1 MSDAVERG
9 WTDAVPA
16 FLTQGFR
23 PFFMAAAVWSAAALA
38 LWLAML
44 AGATALPIWFD
55 PVSWHIH
62 EMLFG
67 FVMAAIAGFLLTAI
81 PNWTDRP
88 PVSGSALGMLAGL
101 WLIGRVACLVSAV
114 LPADVVC
121 AADLS
126 FSAALIAV
134 VAHQLVVSRNRRN
147 LPMVAPLTVLG
158 LANLLMHLEAN
169 GIAVP
174 TGLGWRLALAAVII
188 LISVIGGRVI
198 PSFTRNWLVKREAAK
213 LPSAH
218 GPVDTIALFAL
229 HSGLLAWALLPNSP
243 AVGGLLI
250 AGAALNL
257 WRLCRWRA
265 AAIVGEP
272 LLLILHLGYGWLVLG
287 VALLG
292 TALLS
297 TEIPLS
303 AGIHALT
310 AGAIGTMT
318 LGMMTRV
325 SRGHTGRELSADGIT
340 SLIYVAVNLAA
351 ATRLAVAFDN
361 DWPLPLLMASGGL
374 WMFAFLL
381 FAFCYARMLTAPRL
395 M

>member
-1 MSDAVERG
+1 MVLTSS
-9 WTDAVPA
+9 A
-16 FLTQGFR
+16 FLTVGFR
-23 PFFMAAAVWSAAALA
+23 PFFMAAAVWSAAALF
-38 LWLAML
+38 LWLAVL
-44 AGATALPIWFD
+44 AGAVALPIRFD
-55 PVSWHIH
+55 PVIWHIH

-81 PNWTDRP
+81 PNWTGRP
-88 PVSGSALGMLAGL
+88 PVSGMALAMLAGL
-101 WLIGRVACLVSAV
+101 WLIGRLACLFSAI
-114 LPADVVC
+114 LPALVAS

-126 FSAALIAV
+126 FSAVLIAV
-134 VAHQLVVSRNRRN
+134 VAHELLASRNWRN
-147 LPMVAPLTVLG
+147 LPMVAPLAVLG

-169 GIAVP
+169 GRAVP
-174 TGLGWRLALAAVII
+174 EGLGWRLALAAVLI

-198 PSFTRNWLVKREAAK
+198 PSFTRNWLVKRDAAK

-218 GPVDTIALFAL
+218 GLVDTIALFAL

-243 AVGGLLI
+243 VAGLLLI

-265 AAIVGEP
+265 AATVAEP
-272 LLLILHLGYGWLVLG
+272 LLLILHLGYGWLIVG

-297 TEIPLS
+297 AEIPLS
-303 AGIHALT
+303 AGIHALS

-325 SRGHTGRELSADGIT
+325 SRGHTGRELTADGIT
-340 SLIYVAVNLAA
+340 TSIYVAVNFAAGTRLAA
-351 ATRLAVAFDN
+351 AFDDN
-361 DWPLPLLMASGGL
+361 WPLPWLMASGGL
-374 WMFAFLL
+374 WIFAFLL
-381 FAFCYARMLTAPRL
+381 FAFCYGRMLTTPRP
-395 M
+395 MQGG

>member
-1 MSDAVERG
+1 M
-9 WTDAVPA
+9 
-16 FLTQGFR
+16 LTG
-23 PFFMAAAVWSAAALA
+23 
-38 LWLAML
+38 AM
-44 AGATALPIWFD
+44 ALPIRFD

-67 FVMAAIAGFLLTAI
+67 FVMAVVAGFLLTAI
-81 PNWTDRP
+81 PNWTGRP
-88 PVSGSALGMLAGL
+88 PISGRALGMLAGL

-114 LPADVVC
+114 VPAWVAS

-126 FSAALIAV
+126 FTAVLIAV
-134 VAHQLVVSRNRRN
+134 VAHELVGSRNWRN
-147 LPMVAPLTVLG
+147 LPMVAPLAVLG

-174 TGLGWRLALAAVII
+174 AGLGWHLALAAVII

-198 PSFTRNWLVKREAAK
+198 PSFTRNWLVKRGAAK
-213 LPSAH
+213 LPGAH
-218 GPVDTIALFAL
+218 GPVDAIALFAL

-243 AVGGLLI
+243 PVGMLLI

-257 WRLCRWRA
+257 WRLCRWRGA
-265 AAIVGEP
+265 ATAAEP
-272 LLLILHLGYGWLVLG
+272 LLLILHLGYGWLILG

-292 TALLS
+292 TALL
-297 TEIPLS
+297 TAAIPLS
-303 AGIHALT
+303 AGVHALT

-325 SRGHTGRELSADGIT
+325 SRGHTGRELTADGIT
-340 SLIYVAVNLAA
+340 NLIYVAVNLAA
-351 ATRLAVAFDN
+351 ATRLAAAFDN
-361 DWPLPLLMASGGL
+361 EWPLPLLIVSGGL
-374 WMFAFLL
+374 WIFAFLL
-381 FAFCYARMLTAPRL
+381 FAFCYGRMLTARRL